1 MFSQLAR
8 KLIFSEIK
16 HIYNTLYTVNTRFFH
31 YIRDFRESSHNSLV
45 GKGGFITFVFYG
57 LPPSR
62 LEMLL

>member
-16 HIYNTLYTVNTRFFH
+16 HIYNTLYTVNTHFSH

-45 GKGGFITFVFYG
+45 GKGFYNFTIFMAYHH
-57 LPPSR
+57 LT
-62 LEMLL
+62 